1 MIALLPTLLMV
12 GHTLLQLAINQ
23 RTRIGVAMTSTHE
36 QQASAW
42 MARWLLQARRSA
54 VRRRL
59 QVGQV
64 GWALLVYG
72 ILPGT
77 ILPAAGFPIDK
88 VVGDRE
94 IWHSSVVLGSSSP
107 AASSP
112 TPYR

>member
-1 MIALLPTLLMV
+1 
-12 GHTLLQLAINQ
+12 
-23 RTRIGVAMTSTHE
+23 MTSTHE